1 MVWWINIAENSQ
13 PSWTIDMVS
22 IILIFRYHLNRSSP
36 HEFSRKFESQITE
49 RTSAPKTSCTWGYHR
64 CTYFEHLK
72 VGHQCDAASQIKITR
87 LLIKQQKVTEKSII
101 RGVQNFSAKSLRR
114 RIYHVM
120 AYARNQNFSAF
131 SNHLIF
137 PHFLSETTV
146 TWQIKILV
154 QSQFQNFSAFSNNCD
169 LTCPKLISH
178 DSLMTHLFFFLLVY
192 NYES

>member
-1 MVWWINIAENSQ
+1 M
-13 PSWTIDMVS
+13 PSHDKSLSKTFCTKILNPPYSHKSGDCIS
-22 IILIFRYHLNRSSP
+22 HALESLILIR
-36 HEFSRKFESQITE
+36 
-49 RTSAPKTSCTWGYHR
+49 
-64 CTYFEHLK
+64 
-72 VGHQCDAASQIKITR
+72 V
-87 LLIKQQKVTEKSII
+87 
-101 RGVQNFSAKSLRR
+101 VQNFSAKSLRR

>member
-1 MVWWINIAENSQ
+1 MKLKMEKAQYFSMVRACSRIAAITIFTGSGIFIWVNIMVWLTFW
-13 PSWTIDMVS
+13 PTVT
-22 IILIFRYHLNRSSP
+22 YP
-36 HEFSRKFESQITE
+36 IT
-49 RTSAPKTSCTWGYHR
+49 Y
-64 CTYFEHLK
+64 
-72 VGHQCDAASQIKITR
+72 R
-87 LLIKQQKVTEKSII
+87 L
-101 RGVQNFSAKSLRR
+101 RGIQNFSAKSLRR
-114 RIYHVM
+114 RIRHVM

-169 LTCPKLISH
+169 LTCPKLIFH